1 MMEIKLYDVID
12 YLRPNS
18 EFTMSDQDIT
28 TLVFYTDH
36 TIPTEEEI
44 ERGKNELLQKKEQE
58 MQAREQQKN
67 EVLARLGI
75 TEDEAKLLL
84 S

>member
-1 MMEIKLYDVID
+1 MNIKLYDVID

-18 EFTMSDQDIT
+18 EFVMSDEDIL
-28 TLVFYTDH
+28 TLIFHTNH

-44 ERGKNELLQKKEQE
+44 ERGKNELLQKKQQEAEAIEQK
-58 MQAREQQKN
+58 KN
-67 EVLARLGI
+67 EVLNRLGI
-75 TEDEAKLLL
+75 TQEEAKLLL

>member
-1 MMEIKLYDVID
+1 MNVKLYDVID

-18 EFTMSDQDIT
+18 EFVMSDEDIS
-28 TLVFYTDH
+28 TLIFYTNH

-44 ERGKNELLQKKEQE
+44 ERGKNELLQKKQQEAEAIEQK
-58 MQAREQQKN
+58 KN
-67 EVLARLGI
+67 EVLNRLGI
-75 TEDEAKLLL
+75 TEEEAKLLL